1 MSTTTKT
8 TTSPPEGGKEG
19 FDLRS
24 FVRTYAILGILALFV
39 VVLALLTGG
48 RFVQPDT
55 LLSIVRQ
62 VSAVGVIAIGMTF
75 VIITLGIDL
84 SVGAILALAAVVASS
99 LAQQTS
105 PSMMYPGLNI
115 PVFVA
120 VIAGLAVGAACGFFN
135 GILISRFRLAPFIAT
150 LGMMTA
156 ARGLAYIY
164 SDGRPIS
171 NLGDQYNWI
180 GQGSVLGV
188 PVPVIIFILVAAG
201 AHVVLNY
208 TRFGRYTYAIGGN
221 EQAATVSGINIKR
234 MTLWIYVLVGTAA
247 GLGGVML
254 SGRIG
259 SGNPELGTGIE
270 LDAITAAV
278 IGGTSFKGGIG
289 TIWGACV
296 GALIVGCM
304 NSGLNMLN
312 VSPFMQM
319 VVKGLIIWIA
329 VIIDERKN
337 A

>member
-1 MSTTTKT
+1 MSTPT
-8 TTSPPEGGKEG
+8 TTTPPETEG
-19 FDLRS
+19 SSLFDVKGFARS
-24 FVRTYAILGILALFV
+24 YAIIGVLFLFI
-39 VVLALLTGG
+39 VVLAVLTKGQ
-48 RFVQPDT
+48 FIQPDT

-62 VSAVGVIAIGMTF
+62 VAAVGVIAIGMTF

-84 SVGAILALAAVVASS
+84 SVGSILALAAVVASS

-105 PSMMYPGLNI
+105 ATMKFPGLNI
-115 PVFVA
+115 PVFIA
-120 VIAGLAVGAACGFFN
+120 VFAGLAVGAACGSVN
-135 GILISRFRLAPFIAT
+135 GVLISRFRLAPFIAT
-150 LGMMTA
+150 LGMMTV
-156 ARGLAYIY
+156 ARGLAFIY
-164 SDGRPIS
+164 SGGRPIS
-171 NLGDQYNWI
+171 NLGSQYNYL
-180 GQGSVLGV
+180 GQGSILGI
-188 PVPVIIFILVAAG
+188 PVPVLLFIAVALA
-201 AHVVLNY
+201 AHVVLNF
-208 TRFGRYTYAIGGN
+208 TRFGRYVYAIGGN
-221 EQAATVSGINIKR
+221 EHAATVSGINIKR
-234 MTLWIYVLVGTAA
+234 MTLSIYVLVGAAA
-247 GLGGVML
+247 GLAGVML

-289 TIWGACV
+289 TVWGTCI

-319 VVKGLIIWIA
+319 VVKGLIIWLA